1 MGIQVLATWE
11 EYTVSGVTS
20 PRTRPDQ
27 SMKETTVEQDIR
39 EDPTE
44 TGLGAKGT
52 QDESLV
58 REVSTLED
66 DPMMK
71 DEDDRWMEEII
82 TVGKYK
88 EDDRKE
94 IEDDQ
99 EDDLGEEDDLWVSQ
113 LYTDVDYSLLDTPT
127 NLNGRTVVTSL
138 EGWSR
143 SGTLVEFQTPPKER
157 RVVSSHL
164 ETESSVET
172 ADLISISPDS
182 ALVDSQGYTPARNGE
197 TLAMDTDRRKYTEG
211 I

>member
-1 MGIQVLATWE
+1 MRRTITDYFKMSTGEHNHVEDDCKDLWGSSGDRVFFEETSDQVLATWE
-11 EYTVSGVTS
+11 EYTISGVTS

-138 EGWSR
+138 EGWPR
-143 SGTLVEFQTPPKER
+143 SGTLVEF
-157 RVVSSHL
+157 
-164 ETESSVET
+164 
-172 ADLISISPDS
+172 
-182 ALVDSQGYTPARNGE
+182 
-197 TLAMDTDRRKYTEG
+197 
-211 I
+211 